1 MKKVLEDVNLETIC
15 IGPDGRQVT
24 FEFSD
29 MAQRK
34 KCANLVCGSTYLFR
48 YDNDFTDA
56 DEGLPCYL
64 GEVGLEELAGTEL
77 QERVRVLGYGFGVD
91 LIPWRPDAKT
101 RTVRIPSVEH
111 AFAVHLE
118 GEIVVDVVC
127 AQVDF
132 ARE

>member
-15 IGPDGRQVT
+15 ISSDGRQLR

-34 KCANLVCGSTYLFR
+34 KCANLVCGSTHLFR
-48 YDNDFTDA
+48 YANTFTNAED
-56 DEGLPCYL
+56 GLPCYV

-77 QERVRVLGYGFGVD
+77 QERLRVLDYGFGVD
-91 LIPWRPDAKT
+91 LTPWRPDAKT
-101 RTVRIPSVEH
+101 RTVQIPFVEH
-111 AFAVHLE
+111 AFAVHME
-118 GEIVVDVVC
+118 GAIVVDVVC
-127 AQVDF
+127 AQLDF